1 MRNENM
7 FSLVSNETDER
18 RETTKD
24 NSFGIFDNTAPKLV
38 SIEVPSARKD
48 PNKKAE

>member
-7 FSLVSNETDER
+7 FSLVSDETDQK
-18 RETTKD
+18 RETKKD
-24 NSFGIFDNTAPKLV
+24 NSFEIFDNSAPKLV
-38 SIEVPSARKD
+38 SIEVPSARRD